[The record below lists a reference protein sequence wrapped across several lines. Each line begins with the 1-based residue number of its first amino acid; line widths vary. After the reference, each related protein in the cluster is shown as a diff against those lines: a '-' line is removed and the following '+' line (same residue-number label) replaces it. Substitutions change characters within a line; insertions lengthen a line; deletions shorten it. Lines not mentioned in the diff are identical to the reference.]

1 MHKSSNIKYKTTFK
15 NTVLDSLKKRQWKE
29 CDEENNWDIYWA
41 EKEWIQDIM
50 DNIHLS
56 HNQRINHFRNHF
68 EVMKDYLKL
77 TRKDLMI
84 KNLKRF
90 KKQLEKERKF
100 DEANTYL
107 MYYYSY
113 NFFPVTYN
121 LPAEYSIFF
130 EEFKR
135 NQSSSNNYWIM
146 KPVFLLNLP
155 N

>member
-68 EVMKDYLKL
+68 EL

-100 DEANTYL
+100 DEANT
-107 MYYYSY
+107 Y

-146 KPVFLLNLP
+146 KPISKA
-155 N
+155 